1 MCYQFKTGYYLYR
14 QFDVN
19 LVITTG
25 KKTCSKYTKENG
37 KKCKY
42 ITEENYQ
49 NTKKEEKR
57 RKEQRGNAKLPEK
70 N

>member
-1 MCYQFKTGYYLYR
+1 
-14 QFDVN
+14 VN
-19 LVITTG
+19 LITTTG
-25 KKTCSKYTKENG
+25 KKTCSKYTEENG

-42 ITEENYQ
+42 NTEENYQ

-57 RKEQRGNAKLPEK
+57 RKEQRGTTKPRGK